1 MKASVTPLNLLINN
15 RHKLSDIHMANI
27 SQLDLN
33 LLRLF
38 DAVYRTRSISKAA
51 QQLGLSQPATSQAL
65 TRLRVALGDP
75 LFERTSM
82 GVRPTERAD
91 RLARSVQAGL
101 AVLEAGLEESA
112 DFDPLTSTAN
122 IRLHLTDIGEARF
135 LPRLMEALRQ
145 RAPRVQLTAQAW
157 PQDTLSES
165 LDNGQLHFAIGF
177 LPNVT
182 ETAQQELIAD
192 RYLLLLRA
200 GHPFARL
207 AQSEHVSPERLRELD
222 YVVVR
227 SHAATARILQLWGLE
242 HRVRL
247 VTSSFLALP
256 AIVRSTDL
264 AVLMPREIALGFQP
278 PDQYL
283 LVEPGLPLKDFTVS
297 LHWSRR
303 FEQRPMQ
310 RWFRHLVLELFAQDP
325 AALTPFGATSAS
337 SAAYASPRSRRK
349 TSSRKT
355 DPAA

>member
-1 MKASVTPLNLLINN
+1 
-15 RHKLSDIHMANI
+15 MANI
-27 SQLDLN
+27 SNLDLN

-38 DAVYRTRSISKAA
+38 DAVYRTRNISKAA
-51 QQLGLSQPATSQAL
+51 EQLGLSQPATSQAL
-65 TRLRVALGDP
+65 TRLRIALGDA

-101 AVLEAGLEESA
+101 AMLEAGLEEGA
-112 DFDPLTSTAN
+112 EFDPRTSTAE

-145 RAPRVQLTAQAW
+145 RAPQVQLTAQAW
-157 PQDTLSES
+157 PQDAIVEG

-177 LPNVT
+177 LPSVT

-200 GHPFARL
+200 GHPFAKM
-207 AQSEHVSPERLRELD
+207 AQSGRITPERLRELD

-227 SHAATARILQLWGLE
+227 SHAATARILHLWGLE

-278 PDQYL
+278 PGQYL
-283 LVEPGLPLKDFTVS
+283 LIEPGLPLRDFTVS

-303 FEQRPMQ
+303 FEQRPMH
-310 RWFRHLVLELFAQDP
+310 RWFRQLVLELFAQDP
-325 AALTPFGATSAS
+325 ASVTPNAATSAS
-337 SAAYASPRSRRK
+337 SSAYASQRNRRK
-349 TSSRKT
+349 TPSRKT